1 MITKYLLFFWS
12 NVSVLTLWDFR
23 YSFKTCPALG
33 GGTLAPFLL
42 IWYSL
47 AFSDQFTVF
56 QSFTTSISFFQTFSF
71 LYGFF
76 FLFCLNRWNVLC
88 QSILRNHGYYFS
100 KGLSKSLLTY
110 RVNFFIYHWPYI
122 FHFLLCWLEDFFS
135 WKLFGSN
142 FTSMNASLLLATQPV
157 LFFKRLLSTC
167 VVKRQHLH
175 SSTWHRVFLPWAVF
189 CQLSVEYAFR
199 YCCFFSGGDH
209 CEIWLSMALYFLI
222 KRPIDENINFCNC
235 TSFFYI

>member
-1 MITKYLLFFWS
+1 MDITSPKDFPSRFLHIESTFLCITDPTFF
-12 NVSVLTLWDFR
+12 T
-23 YSFKTCPALG
+23 SFCVGWK
-33 GGTLAPFLL
+33 
-42 IWYSL
+42 I
-47 AFSDQFTVF
+47 
-56 QSFTTSISFFQTFSF
+56 
-71 LYGFF
+71 
-76 FLFCLNRWNVLC
+76 
-88 QSILRNHGYYFS
+88 
-100 KGLSKSLLTY
+100 
-110 RVNFFIYHWPYI
+110 
-122 FHFLLCWLEDFFS
+122 FS

-235 TSFFYI
+235 TSFFYL